1 METGN
6 KLQQI
11 VDEVRPKEDRDSF
24 SLAEPTVAEL
34 EKKNWS
40 WFTQLKEMLWKPIAC
55 ALGAT
60 KNKVKTLKRITLV

>member
-11 VDEVRPKEDRDSF
+11 VDEVRPKEDRDFF

-34 EKKNWS
+34 EKKTEADSLNWKRCS
-40 WFTQLKEMLWKPIAC
+40 ENQLP
-55 ALGAT
+55 AL
-60 KNKVKTLKRITLV
+60 

>member
-34 EKKNWS
+34 EKKTEADSLN
-40 WFTQLKEMLWKPIAC
+40 
-55 ALGAT
+55 
-60 KNKVKTLKRITLV
+60 